1 LHSEHITMR
10 RVQWVA
16 GAVAFAATLLQM
28 QGTATAAT
36 INFGSGANQFGM
48 AFVAIGEAGNPADT
62 AGTPSPAG
70 SVPYP
75 YQIGKYEVSRD
86 QVAKANAAGSL
97 GISLDSMSV
106 VTGGARTNMPA
117 TGISWN
123 EAARFVNWLNT
134 SQGHPAAYKFAD
146 QPGDAGYNANANVL
160 LWDPSDAGYNAANPF
175 RNTNAYYFL
184 PNADEWYKA
193 AYYNPT
199 GGNYFLYPTGSNTA
213 PTPVTNGTLNNTAV
227 YSLLTKNG
235 PADIDNAGG
244 PSVYGTYAQGG
255 NVYEWDETDVDL
267 VNDDPDAAR
276 GVRGGR
282 WSFSTDYNLSSVN
295 RYADSPALEAGNVG
309 FRVAAVPEPS
319 SGLLAL
325 TGLLALLRRRR

>member
-1 LHSEHITMR
+1 ML
-10 RVQWVA
+10 A
-16 GAVAFAATLLQM
+16 CAAVALQM
-28 QGTATAAT
+28 QGTARAAT
-36 INFGSGANQFGM
+36 ISFGSGANQFGVE
-48 AFVAIGEAGNPADT
+48 FVTIGDAGNPADT
-62 AGTPSPAG
+62 AGTPNPAG
-70 SVPYP
+70 SVPYV

-86 QVAKANAAGSL
+86 QVTKANAGGSL
-97 GISLDSMSV
+97 GISLDGMAV
-106 VTGGARTNMPA
+106 VTGGPRTNMPA

-134 SQGHPAAYKFAD
+134 SQGHAPAYKFAA
-146 QPGDAGYNANANVL
+146 QPGDAGYNANDNVL
-160 LWDPSDAGYNAANPF
+160 LWDPADVGYNAANPF
-175 RNTNAYYFL
+175 RNSNAYYFL

-193 AYYNPT
+193 AYYNP
-199 GGNYFLYPTGSNTA
+199 GGSNYFLYPTGSNTA
-213 PTPVTNGTLNNTAV
+213 PTPVTGGTAPNTAV
-227 YSLLTKNG
+227 YSQLTKTG

-244 PSVYGTYAQGG
+244 PSVYGTHAQGG
-255 NVYEWDETDVDL
+255 NAYEWDETDVDL

-295 RYADSPALEAGNVG
+295 RYADSPALEAGNIG